1 MNHLDYLLGFG
12 VRGDY
17 GRFRAASP
25 LACRRG
31 DRAVVRSRRGLEIA
45 EVLRPTESRH
55 AVFFPNTTVGT
66 LLRLATDADEHLDAE
81 LRHRSQDLVTRAN
94 QVAGTLGLPL
104 EVIDAELLLDR
115 ENAVVHHLH
124 WEACDVRPL
133 VSTIAREFAVRVE
146 LIDLTKADHHED
158 GCGSCGSGGCG
169 SCGSGGCGTC
179 GSANVE
185 DVRAYFAGLRDQ
197 MERVRTPLL

>member
-1 MNHLDYLLGFG
+1 MNHLDYLLGYG

-17 GRFRAASP
+17 GRFRATCP

-45 EVLRPTESRH
+45 EVLRPTEARH
-55 AVFFPNTTVGT
+55 AVFFPNTTVGP
-66 LLRLATDADEHLDAE
+66 LLRLATAADELLETE
-81 LRHRSQDLVTRAN
+81 LRQRSQDVVGRASHL
-94 QVAGTLGLPL
+94 ADILGLPL

-115 ENAVVHHLH
+115 ENAIIHHLH
-124 WEACDVRPL
+124 WDACDVRPL
-133 VSTIAREFAVRVE
+133 VSSISREFAVRVE
-146 LIDLTKADHHED
+146 LVDLTKVDTHEG

-179 GSANVE
+179 GSAKVD
-185 DVRAYFAGLRDQ
+185 DVRAYFAGLRDK
-197 MERVRTPLL
+197 MEHARTPLL